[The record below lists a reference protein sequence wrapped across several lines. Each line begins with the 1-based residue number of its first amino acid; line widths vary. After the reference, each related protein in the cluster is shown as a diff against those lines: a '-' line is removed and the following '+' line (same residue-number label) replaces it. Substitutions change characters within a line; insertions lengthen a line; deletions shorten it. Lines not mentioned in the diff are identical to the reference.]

1 MFFKKIAPGHGLESF
16 IECYWVIES
25 ENKIPFVKKIIPD
38 GFPEIIF
45 HYKDPY
51 RINSKGHWETQ
62 PASLFAGQIRKH
74 FFLENTGASGV
85 FGIKFKPAAITHLLH
100 ISMQNF
106 TDKVVGLSELNNS
119 FLDKLEKK
127 MLEATDSES
136 RVQIAEKE
144 MHTWIKN
151 ITAPNE
157 VIDKAIKQII
167 GCQGNIP
174 ITEMRK
180 NLFVS
185 ERVLQRLF
193 LKYIGLPPKIYARII
208 RFNFIFQLIESG
220 ETTWA
225 DLSYDSGYF
234 DQSHFIR
241 NFKSFTG
248 EEPSGY
254 SFTEENMA
262 NFFLNKK

>member
-1 MFFKKIAPGHGLESF
+1 MFFKKIAPGRELESF

-25 ENKIPFVKKIIPD
+25 ENKIPFAKKIIPD
-38 GFPEIIF
+38 GFPEIVF

-51 RINSKGHWETQ
+51 RINNKGHWETQ

-85 FGIKFKPAAITHLLH
+85 FGIKFKPAAITHLLN
-100 ISMQNF
+100 ISMQDF
-106 TDKVVGLSELNNS
+106 TDKVVGISELKNNC
-119 FLDKLEKK
+119 LDNLEKE
-127 MLEATDSES
+127 MLKGTDTET

-144 MHTWIKN
+144 MQAWVKN
-151 ITAPNE
+151 ITTPNE
-157 VIDKAIKQII
+157 IINNAIKQILER
-167 GCQGNIP
+167 QGNIP
-174 ITEMRK
+174 VTEMRK

-193 LKYIGLPPKIYARII
+193 LKYIGLSPKIYARII
-208 RFNFIFQLIESG
+208 RFNFIFQLIENG

-225 DLSYDSGYF
+225 DLAYDSGYF
-234 DQSHFIR
+234 DQSHLIK

-254 SFTEENMA
+254 SFIEENIA